1 MAGPELA
8 NESPAMQFVR
18 VVILMVAAVGT
29 AWSAVA
35 QSQYTGDGTSTGL
48 EEEIRWK
55 LNRGRFDSVSE
66 NLTRGT
72 AYTDVP
78 ASSGPLAPNQSV
90 TMAARHQS
98 EDMAKANL
106 FQHATVTNSLYYNPI
121 TQPNPWDRM
130 SAEGYSWNSAGENIA
145 AGYSGAEAVYVGWWN
160 SAGHRANMYNG
171 SLREIG
177 NGYYNWSAS
186 TFKSYYTMD
195 LGSSGNNCYF
205 TDTTFQD
212 ANGNGIYE
220 QTDSVPGVAIRLLV
234 GNTPS
239 SYYDISSAVGSFAI
253 PIQSIAAG
261 ATVQVVLSN
270 TTTTNLTLSI
280 PLDYRNYSSMS
291 LAPGESR
298 LYGTFVRPAS
308 TGNVGLRNVIP
319 TAAVVV
325 PVLTIVP
332 NGTSIVLS
340 WSSDPTMEYQ
350 RQWTTDL
357 VSWNGLT
364 NTFLPGTGSN
374 LTYVDVATSPGAKFY
389 RLLVRK
395 L

>member
-1 MAGPELA
+1 M
-8 NESPAMQFVR
+8 
-18 VVILMVAAVGT
+18 
-29 AWSAVA
+29 
-35 QSQYTGDGTSTGL
+35 
-48 EEEIRWK
+48 
-55 LNRGRFDSVSE
+55 
-66 NLTRGT
+66 
-72 AYTDVP
+72 
-78 ASSGPLAPNQSV
+78 
-90 TMAARHQS
+90 
-98 EDMAKANL
+98 
-106 FQHATVTNSLYYNPI
+106 
-121 TQPNPWDRM
+121 
-130 SAEGYSWNSAGENIA
+130 
-145 AGYSGAEAVYVGWWN
+145 
-160 SAGHRANMYNG
+160 
-171 SLREIG
+171 
-177 NGYYNWSAS
+177 
-186 TFKSYYTMD
+186 
-195 LGSSGNNCYF
+195 
-205 TDTTFQD
+205 
-212 ANGNGIYE
+212 
-220 QTDSVPGVAIRLLV
+220 

-280 PLDYRNYSSMS
+280 PQDYRNYSSMS

-357 VSWNGLT
+357 VSWNGLRHVSWREI
-364 NTFLPGTGSN
+364 LSAVGSETLSASLKN
-374 LTYVDVATSPGAKFY
+374 RSRRREEADKGQEI
-389 RLLVRK
+389 RLLTSAATG
-395 L
+395 

>member
-1 MAGPELA
+1 
-8 NESPAMQFVR
+8 
-18 VVILMVAAVGT
+18 
-29 AWSAVA
+29 
-35 QSQYTGDGTSTGL
+35 
-48 EEEIRWK
+48 
-55 LNRGRFDSVSE
+55 
-66 NLTRGT
+66 
-72 AYTDVP
+72 
-78 ASSGPLAPNQSV
+78 
-90 TMAARHQS
+90 
-98 EDMAKANL
+98 
-106 FQHATVTNSLYYNPI
+106 
-121 TQPNPWDRM
+121 M